1 MAILP
6 LLKFRLFW
14 PPLYITRLWGRPRL
28 KPKVR
33 FQVPSFKFQVSGI
46 KFQVSSFRIK
56 GSRFRV
62 QVVWGSGLFCPGFRS
77 GSASWPNLWVRAL
90 FEPPC
95 GDQNSPVRTCSPSV
109 RRTHHSATTTPQW
122 CPLPAVLHRTQGGR
136 PPQPPN
142 GGHQLATPPPC
153 LTTDARRSTLHGEA
167 RSSQKKTRLGAR
179 CTMMAKAVKETAT
192 SAQTRG
198 REQRET
204 QSAEQQHPKQL
215 RFDPGLWTQRDC
227 GQAQP
232 PLLLCTQKGP
242 FTVCENP
249 LENAFT
255 VLPFHTCCGFML
267 PTSAERGWLH
277 IFGIPRIG
285 PHPSCQISPRRNFE
299 TFQTSELICRPC
311 CCIEMGRRA
320 VAG

>member
-109 RRTHHSATTTPQW
+109 RRTHHSACNHDTAVVSTASCAPPNTGRPSTTTSKRRPSPGDSP
-122 CPLPAVLHRTQGGR
+122 PLPHDRCA
-136 PPQPPN
+136 PQ
-142 GGHQLATPPPC
+142 H
-153 LTTDARRSTLHGEA
+153 
-167 RSSQKKTRLGAR
+167 
-179 CTMMAKAVKETAT
+179 
-192 SAQTRG
+192 
-198 REQRET
+198 
-204 QSAEQQHPKQL
+204 
-215 RFDPGLWTQRDC
+215 
-227 GQAQP
+227 
-232 PLLLCTQKGP
+232 
-242 FTVCENP
+242 
-249 LENAFT
+249 
-255 VLPFHTCCGFML
+255 
-267 PTSAERGWLH
+267 
-277 IFGIPRIG
+277 
-285 PHPSCQISPRRNFE
+285 SPRRSPVFPKKN
-299 TFQTSELICRPC
+299 L
-311 CCIEMGRRA
+311 A
-320 VAG
+320 